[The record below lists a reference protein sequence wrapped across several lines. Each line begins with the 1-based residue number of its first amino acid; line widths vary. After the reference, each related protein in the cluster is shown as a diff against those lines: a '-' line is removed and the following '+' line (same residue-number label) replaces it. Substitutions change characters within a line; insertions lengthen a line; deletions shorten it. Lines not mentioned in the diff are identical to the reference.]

1 MTDAKALT
9 QLQSGD
15 QQALEWFIDRYGN
28 YVGTVVNSVL
38 QNCMSR
44 EDVEEVAAD
53 ALAHFRRMETES
65 HQLLTK
71 IKQLEA
77 ELHDVKMVAMAADA
91 LCDICKHKDKNVIFC
106 EVHDLICSE
115 CSAACACKECYP
127 GDSHYEW
134 RGI

>member
-1 MTDAKALT
+1 MGTFDQLKKSLEYMSITDVEEKMKRA
-9 QLQSGD
+9 
-15 QQALEWFIDRYGN
+15 QQGLPYAY
-28 YVGTVVNSVL
+28 
-38 QNCMSR
+38 
-44 EDVEEVAAD
+44 VEEVAAD